1 MSTFNKNISQ
11 IDRLPRGMCNSAK
24 GVIRSFIIKKG
35 GAAMRTQ
42 LILFGSCADKGPF
55 FCFFYFLHASL
66 MYRHESNDFLTFM
79 FELFTD
85 FHPLCQQ
92 HLFGYLTFSTAIP
105 FTTYVCLWNCIGGF
119 FFFYKTESHVG
130 RDMKIKNPL
139 KGSEKW
145 FSLEHKQETEVLQGF
160 NSHWQPSQTAGLGK
174 GCEFNATQT
183 LLLCD
188 WVKVKWL
195 RTGSALAGWWR
206 CCAADPSLLYDV
218 VFPPHPELGRSL
230 KSQRPRQH
238 LVMSLTHALPVGW
251 QTQWCH
257 RRSPVSHWVAASRA
271 LWALLVTSSAG
282 PGQPVCT
289 CVTNS
294 H

>member
-1 MSTFNKNISQ
+1 MSAFDRNISQ
-11 IDRLPRGMCNSAK
+11 VDRLPRSMCDGAK
-24 GVIRSFIIKKG
+24 GVIRSFFIKKG
-35 GAAMRTQ
+35 SAATRTQ

-55 FCFFYFLHASL
+55 FCFLLPTCFFNVQTWIEWFVFVVEFFKLLCFFNRFS
-66 MYRHESNDFLTFM
+66 SF
-79 FELFTD
+79 
-85 FHPLCQQ
+85 CQQ

-119 FFFYKTESHVG
+119 FFTKQ
-130 RDMKIKNPL
+130 KIKNLL
-139 KGSEKW
+139 KGFEKW
-145 FSLEHKQETEVLQGF
+145 FSLEHKQETKVLQGF

-174 GCEFNATQT
+174 GCDFNATQT
-183 LLLCD
+183 LLLHD

-195 RTGSALAGWWR
+195 RTGSALVGRWR

-257 RRSPVSHWVAASRA
+257 RRSPVSHWVTASRA